1 MKVCD
6 PAPEFRTR
14 RVHQRAT
21 SHGKFEG
28 GRGKGK
34 VVVTTRTPREV
45 QQIDGLFQEFLDA
58 IDRAAVDRQ
67 VAIEALEYTLIDLIL
82 EVVADEQQLTSYLN
96 VMRER
101 TRAAWRKR
109 LKP

>member
-1 MKVCD
+1 M
-6 PAPEFRTR
+6 
-14 RVHQRAT
+14 
-21 SHGKFEG
+21 
-28 GRGKGK
+28 
-34 VVVTTRTPREV
+34 TTRTPHEV